1 MGTDAAGRWCECA
14 DAPRYARGAATLLD
28 HPMPCAF
35 PDGACEVRSHRVTV
49 HAKCGRELLVRYCG
63 CGDTGFTLDPARGWW
78 VHYACGWPSRA
89 WFETTGSPAPDELA
103 GLRPVTYHEF
113 PVLPDKQMT
122 DEQKVVSRAHA
133 GAWVR
138 D

>member
-1 MGTDAAGRWCECA
+1 MRVRGCAALR
-14 DAPRYARGAATLLD
+14 ARCATLLD
-28 HPMPCAF
+28 HPTPCAF

-78 VHYACGWPSRA
+78 VHYACGWPTRA
-89 WFETTGSPAPDELA
+89 WFETADRPRLMSCGAAPGDLP
-103 GLRPVTYHEF
+103 RV

>member
-1 MGTDAAGRWCECA
+1 MGTSAAGRWCECA
-14 DAPRYARGAATLLD
+14 DAPRYARGAPSLLD
-28 HPMPCAF
+28 HPTPCAF
-35 PDGACEVRSHRVTV
+35 PDGVCTERSHRVTT

-63 CGDTGFTLDPARGWW
+63 CGGTGFTLDPERGWW
-78 VHYACGWPSRA
+78 VHYACSWPTRA
-89 WFETTGSPAPDELA
+89 WFEATGVPASDELA

-113 PVLPDKQMT
+113 PVVPEKQLSN
-122 DEQKVVSRAHA
+122 EQKVVSRAHA